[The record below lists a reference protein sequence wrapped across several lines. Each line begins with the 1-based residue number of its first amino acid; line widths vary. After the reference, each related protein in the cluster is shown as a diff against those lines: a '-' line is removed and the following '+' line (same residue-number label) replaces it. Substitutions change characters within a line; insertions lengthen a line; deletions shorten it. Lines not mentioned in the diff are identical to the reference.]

1 MKATNPET
9 IRTKNGVSIHKIV
22 KSLINEN
29 NFTDED
35 WEYEIPIKKKKPFF
49 YSNRYRDIYSK

>member
-1 MKATNPET
+1 MKAINLDT

-35 WEYEIPIKKKKPFF
+35 LEYEIPIKKKNPFF
-49 YSNRYRDIYSK
+49 YANRYREYSK